1 MTNIDH
7 QDLLT
12 AQGLFDHQEDEILYQ
27 KWLDEI
33 SSKDYD
39 ERILNDSFNDTSIW
53 PNQNC

>member
-12 AQGLFDHQEDEILYQ
+12 AQGLFDNRDDELLYQ

-33 SSKDYD
+33 STKDYQ
-39 ERILNDSFNDTSIW
+39 ERITEYDSHHQQD
-53 PNQNC
+53 

>member
-12 AQGLFDHQEDEILYQ
+12 AQGLFDNQSDEVLYQ

-39 ERILNDSFNDTSIW
+39 QQERITFDE
-53 PNQNC
+53 QN

>member
-39 ERILNDSFNDTSIW
+39 ERIMDETR
-53 PNQNC
+53 

>member
-12 AQGLFDHQEDEILYQ
+12 AQGLFDNPSDEILYQ

-39 ERILNDSFNDTSIW
+39 ERIMNDSEQD
-53 PNQNC
+53 